1 MKRIHAVMA
10 VLGVSVA
17 TSSFAQSSVTL
28 YGVVDTGVEYITHT
42 TNGALARFPTI
53 SGGDL
58 PSRWGLKGQ
67 EDLGGGLKTIFALE
81 SGFTPMNGTS
91 LQSGR
96 EFGRQSYVGLAGSWG
111 QVTMGRQINM
121 TILGMSNAD
130 IMGPSAISMGS
141 FDGYLSAA
149 RADNSIAYL
158 GKFSRFTLGATYSFG
173 RDTQAAGNCGTITG
187 DSVACRAITA
197 MLKYDDTRWGAAL
210 IYDEQRGGPGA
221 APISV
226 IPGAP
231 SLSVSNSGTTDRRYQ
246 ANGYVMFGRVK
257 IAGGWIHRQ
266 INGDIQHVH
275 TDLTYLATSVP
286 YAAWIFDAA
295 VSHISDHDLSAN
307 GTLFETRTN
316 YNLSKRT
323 AIYALAGLMR
333 NSGKNAIYSVSSSS
347 LVAAVA
353 PAGVSQEEVMVG
365 IRHLF

>member
-1 MKRIHAVMA
+1 MKKVHAVTA
-10 VLGVSVA
+10 ALGIGVA
-17 TSSFAQSSVTL
+17 ASSYAQSSVTL

-42 TNGALARFPTI
+42 TGGTLARFPTI

-67 EDLGGGLKTIFALE
+67 EDLGNGLRAIFALE

-121 TILGMSNAD
+121 TIIGMSSAD
-130 IMGPSAISMGS
+130 IIGPSAISMGS
-141 FDGYLSAA
+141 FDSYLSAA

-158 GKFSRFTLGATYSFG
+158 GKFSRFTLGATYSLG
-173 RDTQAAGNCGTITG
+173 RDTQSAGNCGTITG
-187 DSVACRAITA
+187 DSIACRAITA
-197 MLKYDDTRWGAAL
+197 MLKYDDADWGTAL

-221 APISV
+221 ARITV
-226 IPGAP
+226 IPGATGV
-231 SLSVSNSGTTDRRYQ
+231 SVSNSGATDRRYQ
-246 ANGYVMFGRVK
+246 ANGYVMLGRVK

-266 INGDIQHVH
+266 INGDTQHIH
-275 TDLTYLATSVP
+275 NDLTYLATSVP
-286 YAAWIFDAA
+286 YAAWVFDAA
-295 VSHISDHDLSAN
+295 VSHVRDHDLSAN
-307 GTLFETRTN
+307 GTLFETRVN

-347 LVAAVA
+347 LVPAVA
-353 PAGVSQEEVMVG
+353 PAGVSQEEVMIG
-365 IRHLF
+365 IRHAF

>member
-1 MKRIHAVMA
+1 MKKIYAAAA
-10 VLGVSVA
+10 VLGISVA

-42 TNGALARFPTI
+42 SKGALARFPTI

-67 EDLGGGLKTIFALE
+67 EDLGGGLKSIFVLE

-96 EFGRQSYVGLAGSWG
+96 EFDRQSYVGLAGSWG
-111 QVTMGRQINM
+111 QVTLGRQINM
-121 TILGMSNAD
+121 TIIGMSNAD

-149 RADNSIAYL
+149 RADNSIGYI
-158 GKFSRFTLGATYSFG
+158 GKLSNFTLGATYSLG
-173 RDTQAAGNCGTITG
+173 RDTSAAGNCGTITG
-187 DSVACRAITA
+187 DAVACRAITA
-197 MLKYDDTRWGAAL
+197 MLKYDATIWGTAL

-221 APISV
+221 VPISV

-231 SLSVSNSGTTDRRYQ
+231 AVTVANSGATDRRYQ
-246 ANGYVMFGRVK
+246 VNGYVMFGRVK
-257 IAGGWIHRQ
+257 VAGGWIHRQ
-266 INGDIQHVH
+266 INGDIQKVH
-275 TDLTYLATSVP
+275 TDLTYLATSIP
-286 YAAWIFDAA
+286 YAAWIFDVAA
-295 VSHISDHDLSAN
+295 SHISDHDLSAN
-307 GTLFETRTN
+307 GTLVETRVN
-316 YNLSKRT
+316 YILSKRT
-323 AIYALAGLMR
+323 AVYALAGYMR

-347 LVAAVA
+347 LTPAVAA
-353 PAGVSQEEVMVG
+353 AGVGQEEIMVG